1 MCYYTQLH
9 QNTTKSKHA
18 IHQSI
23 NQLNKHR
30 LGENN
35 SVKKPGLWIQS
46 INQSIN
52 PTLAQSIGSK
62 KDTKPNPRAF
72 SCIQKD

>member
-1 MCYYTQLH
+1 MCYHTQLLH

-23 NQLNKHR
+23 NRSNKHR
-30 LGENN
+30 LGEDN
-35 SVKKPGLWIQS
+35 SVKKPGSWI
-46 INQSIN
+46 QSIN